1 MEMGWDE
8 LRERTRQE
16 FAKRWD
22 LALGQIGGPFPR
34 DGRLPQ
40 SQDSRRFFFTP
51 AEVPEILR
59 CLRER
64 LPEVVEGT
72 VNQAEQIC
80 EHRFDLLG
88 YEGVDYGMRID
99 WHLDAVHGKRA
110 PRRAWFRVPYLDFDH
125 VGDAKVI
132 WELSRHQHLV
142 TLAKAYRLTGEGRYA
157 Q

>member
-1 MEMGWDE
+1 MIGFMSLSYNWSKRRKRIMEMGWDE

-22 LALGQIGGPFPR
+22 AVLCQIGGPFVR

-40 SQDSRRFFFTP
+40 SRDSGRFFFTP

-64 LPEVVEGT
+64 LPEVVDGI
-72 VNQAEQIC
+72 VNQADQIC

-88 YEGVDYGMRID
+88 YEAVDYGTRID
-99 WHLDAVHGKRA
+99 WHLDAVHG
-110 PRRAWFRVPYLDFDH
+110 
-125 VGDAKVI
+125 
-132 WELSRHQHLV
+132 
-142 TLAKAYRLTGEGRYA
+142 
-157 Q
+157 